1 MSKHDCRD
9 IGKKVQ
15 SKRIR
20 PIHIIQKI
28 TTQYVWIAWLL
39 VFILLIVGL
48 VLGIWGFSMS
58 ERLIESETGNV
69 DVSDAVYSTMK
80 LLKLGDHS
88 NDPAPN
94 VQVRLARFILPL
106 TVSIAA
112 ILGLFTFLR
121 TCYHRLR
128 SYRFKNHT
136 IICGLG
142 DRGISYIKDAVN
154 GYVARERDNLDIIVI
169 EKDSDNPG
177 VKFCHDEGIPVFIGD
192 ATKKDVMSLARPW
205 TAKEIFAFVPEDGQ
219 NMALANTVA
228 EIYDSMGVK
237 RKEKLKCYLSISSMD
252 LQNQFIDREFTFR
265 KDGEKLTL
273 DIDIDFSYSHEYMTE
288 RSIVKGVRNLII
300 RGIDSGIF
308 DTNETPEIVIIGAG
322 YIGRKIIANISRLF
336 HLKNEV
342 RIRDGNVEYHTPV
355 KLTIYD
361 KDKDAAI
368 NLYREYPILEKTAEP
383 DNSDV
388 PLSSTDEL
396 HNLHVNLSKGEN
408 ISCLPLPEIIF
419 KTMDIEL
426 PQVIAKIAY
435 EIYSAP
441 EAKSVVVALGD
452 DSLSVAI
459 ALQLERIF
467 ETYVSSN
474 KSGSV
479 PQISVYYEKYGGFD
493 TLFGKGRGNF
503 LQIEY
508 LKKTH
513 TSEDKENPTKIT
525 PLCKW
530 SSISFDKDVSYD
542 KVDKIAIGVEACY
555 NRHNN
560 HNDTPDELGG
570 VKDLTH
576 SEFEMA
582 KFSFENRPV
591 LQINQNRN
599 QVLHNQIK
607 LNLVNYSIIKNGG
620 DIPDGFELIDNW
632 DEIIPAISKNI
643 EVLCRLEHQRWWA
656 EQLLNGGRYNN
667 TRDNSLELHPDM
679 VPYEYIHDVS
689 PEEFGAL
696 RISENHSATQRY
708 DYHAV
713 MDMIISF
720 KYAGYLPIKKKVVTK

>member
-1 MSKHDCRD
+1 MSKHDCMD

-228 EIYDSMGVK
+228 EIYDSMGIK

-265 KDGEKLTL
+265 KDGEKLAL

-361 KDKDAAI
+361 KDKDAAV

-696 RISENHSATQRY
+696 RISENHSATQHY